1 MSDCPYCGRPMP
13 ARSGHGRGF
22 DRDSDR
28 DFESHS
34 VHDQHYQHGRGPF
47 RAADGGKV
55 FGVCAGI
62 ADHFGWSRTVVRLIA
77 LVALVFFFP
86 AVLIVYLLA
95 ALLMDRAKEPHCPV

>member
-13 ARSGHGRGF
+13 ARPSHERGYA
-22 DRDSDR
+22 
-28 DFESHS
+28 
-34 VHDQHYQHGRGPF
+34 HDQKFHNGRGPF

-77 LVALVFFFP
+77 LLALVFFFP

-95 ALLMDRAKEPHCPV
+95 ALLMDREPVTAVPHEHF